1 MNEKTFICFPVG
13 KLSVLQK
20 QKKKMKKMK
29 KNVLRVIARN
39 SKIFLKIRQTNL
51 TLTYLVNP
59 AHNS

>member
-1 MNEKTFICFPVG
+1 MNKKTFICFPVG

-20 QKKKMKKMK
+20 QKKKMK